1 VWTEE
6 IMPNWVENKITIEAD
21 ATVLDEIQNKVR
33 TTFTDEDGNQQERHL
48 IATNLIPMPD
58 EIRMLDGTETNIR
71 RFKDLDGNSVK
82 IDQMRAVTFYSM
94 NDEEL
99 LGEGYTMETLTGKEL
114 EELDEKYGAHDWYNW
129 NVNNYGTKWGDCET
143 RMINRDKES
152 LEYTF
157 DTAWAPAYPMI
168 EKIARE
174 YDVKKIIYRFFS
186 MENGD
191 KGSATFNEDGRIIK
205 QEWEELDDSLYRTV
219 SDVEKIE
226 GVSVSGKELQDSEN
240 PF

>member
-1 VWTEE
+1 
-6 IMPNWVENKITIEAD
+6 MPNWVENHITIEAD

-33 TTFTDEDGNQQERHL
+33 TTYTDEYGNQQERHL

-71 RFKDLDGNSVK
+71 RFKDLDGNLVK
-82 IDQMRAVTFYSM
+82 VDQMTAVTFYSM

-152 LEYTF
+152 LEYAF
-157 DTAWAPAYPMI
+157 DTAWSPAYPMI
-168 EKIARE
+168 EKIAIE

-191 KGSATFNEDGRIIK
+191 KGSATFNENGRIIK
-205 QEWEELDDSLYRTV
+205 QEWEELDDSLYRIF

-226 GVSVSGKELQDSEN
+226 GVSVSDKELQDLEN

>member
-1 VWTEE
+1 
-6 IMPNWVENKITIEAD
+6 MPNWVENKITIEAD

-33 TTFTDEDGNQQERHL
+33 TTFTDEDGNQLERHL

>member
-1 VWTEE
+1 MEE
-6 IMPNWVENKITIEAD
+6 TMPNWVENKITIEAD
-21 ATVLDEIQNKVR
+21 AHVLDEIQNKVR
-33 TTFTDEDGNQQERHL
+33 TTITDDDGNEQERHL
-48 IATNLIPMPD
+48 IASTLIPMPE
-58 EIRMLDGTETNIR
+58 EISMLDGTETNIR
-71 RFKDLDGNSVK
+71 RFKDLDGNLVK
-82 IDQMRAVTFYSM
+82 IDQMRAMQFYNM

-114 EELDEKYGAHDWYNW
+114 DELDEKYGAHDWYNW
-129 NVNNYGTKWGDCET
+129 NIANYGTKWGDCET
-143 RMINRDKES
+143 RMIKRDKKS

-168 EKIARE
+168 EKIAKG
-174 YDVKKIIYRFFS
+174 YDVKKILYKFFS

-205 QEWEELDDSLYRTV
+205 QEWEELDDSLFRTFTDVAKAGAV
-219 SDVEKIE
+219 S
-226 GVSVSGKELQDSEN
+226 VSVSGVEDSEN

>member
-1 VWTEE
+1 MWTEE

>member
-1 VWTEE
+1 
-6 IMPNWVENKITIEAD
+6 
-21 ATVLDEIQNKVR
+21 
-33 TTFTDEDGNQQERHL
+33 
-48 IATNLIPMPD
+48 
-58 EIRMLDGTETNIR
+58 
-71 RFKDLDGNSVK
+71 
-82 IDQMRAVTFYSM
+82 
-94 NDEEL
+94 
-99 LGEGYTMETLTGKEL
+99 
-114 EELDEKYGAHDWYNW
+114 
-129 NVNNYGTKWGDCET
+129 
-143 RMINRDKES
+143 MINRDKES

>member
-1 VWTEE
+1 
-6 IMPNWVENKITIEAD
+6 M
-21 ATVLDEIQNKVR
+21 Q
-33 TTFTDEDGNQQERHL
+33 
-48 IATNLIPMPD
+48 
-58 EIRMLDGTETNIR
+58 
-71 RFKDLDGNSVK
+71 
-82 IDQMRAVTFYSM
+82 FYNM

-114 EELDEKYGAHDWYNW
+114 DELDEKYGAHDWYNW

-168 EKIARE
+168 EKISKE
-174 YDVKKIIYRFFS
+174 YDVKKIFYKFFS

-205 QEWEELDDSLYRTV
+205 QEWEELDESYFRFAD
-219 SDVEKIE
+219 DVEVPESTSAQSKDKAQEIF
-226 GVSVSGKELQDSEN
+226 G
-240 PF
+240 

>member
-1 VWTEE
+1 
-6 IMPNWVENKITIEAD
+6 MPNWVENHITIEAD

-33 TTFTDEDGNQQERHL
+33 TTYTDEDGNQQERHL
-48 IATNLIPMPD
+48 IATNSIPMPD
-58 EIRMLDGTETNIR
+58 ETRMLDGTETNIR
-71 RFKDLDGNSVK
+71 RFKDLDGNLVK
-82 IDQMRAVTFYSM
+82 VDQMTAVTFYSM

-157 DTAWAPAYPMI
+157 DTAWSPAYPMI
-168 EKIARE
+168 EKIAIE

-205 QEWEELDDSLYRTV
+205 QEWEELDDSLYRIF